1 MEAVT
6 ASDLVR
12 HFGAWRDRAMNQPV
26 YIHHHGRPK
35 LVLTS
40 VDFLERLVSSRG
52 QDKPD
57 RGGLATLLDMMDSI
71 VLVTDADLCLVGI
84 SPPARH
90 LLVRVD
96 WRGKTL
102 EEILPEEVR
111 PFLLRAVEAAR
122 ASGVPER
129 LQLRLGTNGSRR
141 VDVSIEPYDDGVCV
155 VGHDRTAQE
164 IQTMAQARMQAID
177 DMVSL
182 LGNVAWL
189 RINLRGYIVGASKS
203 FERLSGLM
211 PAAYSSVRLPTL
223 FDLPTRVGVGDTLEK
238 AIDTMSA
245 HAINA
250 RLIAQRGEAMPVQIA
265 FSGEL
270 LRVAGDVV
278 LATLSIVPSS
288 AGDAG

>member
-40 VDFLERLVSSRG
+40 VDFLERLVSSRD

-57 RGGLATLLDMMDSI
+57 RDGLATLLDMMDSI
-71 VLVTDADLCLVGI
+71 VLVTDPDLCLIGV

-90 LLVRVD
+90 LLGRVD

-102 EEILPEEVR
+102 NDILPDEVR
-111 PFLLRAVEAAR
+111 PFLLSAVEAAR
-122 ASGVPER
+122 AGGVPER
-129 LQLRLGTNGSRR
+129 LQLRLGRNGSRR
-141 VDVSIEPYDDGVCV
+141 VDVSIEPYDGGVCI

-164 IQTMAQARMQAID
+164 IQSLARARMQAID
-177 DMVSL
+177 DMVGL

-189 RINLRGYIVGASKS
+189 QINLRGYIVDASTS
-203 FERLSGLM
+203 FERMSGLVA
-211 PAAYSSVRLPTL
+211 AAYRSVRLPTL
-223 FDLPTRVGVGDTLEK
+223 FDLPTRVGVGDTLER

-245 HAINA
+245 HAVRA
-250 RLIAQRGEAMPVQIA
+250 RLVAQGGTMIPVRIA

-270 LRVAGDVV
+270 LRVSGDAV
-278 LATLSIVPSS
+278 LATLSIDPVSTH
-288 AGDAG
+288 AE